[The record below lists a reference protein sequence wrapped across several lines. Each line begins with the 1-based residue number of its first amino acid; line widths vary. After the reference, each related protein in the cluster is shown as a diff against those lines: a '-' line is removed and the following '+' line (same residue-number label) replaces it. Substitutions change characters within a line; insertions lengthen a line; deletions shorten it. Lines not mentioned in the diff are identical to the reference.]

1 MSQGY
6 PPLGTPICTV
16 IAEPWQ
22 PPIGPTM
29 ICGPIVYRSNN
40 LTPSVRVEPAHR
52 QHIRPARTAHASSIA
67 TRAAA
72 STSEHGGGL
81 PMLSPVGEHR
91 SIEIVYWNTNNG
103 APHLRVPV
111 FVVASQ
117 GFGNVPD
124 SYGRSSEMTSCP
136 HSQSSQAI

>member
-1 MSQGY
+1 M
-6 PPLGTPICTV
+6 
-16 IAEPWQ
+16 
-22 PPIGPTM
+22 GPTM
-29 ICGPIVYRSNN
+29 VCGPTVYLSNSF
-40 LTPSVRVEPAHR
+40 TPFVRVEPSQR
-52 QHIRPARTAHASSIA
+52 QHSSPARTAHASSIA

-81 PMLSPVGEHR
+81 PKSSPVGEHR
-91 SIEIVYWNTNNG
+91 SIDTVYWNTNSG
-103 APHLRVPV
+103 APHLRVPE
-111 FVVASQ
+111 FLVASQ